1 MINSLT
7 VEDGSM
13 PRHEGQAKTAPAKTR
28 VALAEAMDLRRL
40 GPEHSGLVA
49 DLERLCFPTP
59 WNAEQ
64 LRQGMEQGSIR
75 VYGVLAAEKLLG
87 YLSYYA
93 VGDEA
98 EVVNFAVGS
107 VWRRQGKGRA
117 LLGHVLQKWREEGIR
132 VGFLEVRASN
142 EAAIHLYTSC
152 GFRQMG
158 VRRGYYPETGEDALL
173 LKLTL
178 ADLPGPVERTER
190 RYP

>member
-1 MINSLT
+1 
-7 VEDGSM
+7 M
-13 PRHEGQAKTAPAKTR
+13 PRHEGQAETGLAKTSFT
-28 VALAEAMDLRRL
+28 VNGGMELRKL
-40 GPEHSGLVA
+40 EPEHSDLVA
-49 DLERLCFPTP
+49 DLESLCFPTP
-59 WNAEQ
+59 WSAEQ
-64 LRQGMEQGSIR
+64 LRQGMEQGSIKI
-75 VYGVLAAEKLLG
+75 YGVIVRGKLLG

-98 EVVNFAVGS
+98 EVVNFAVDS
-107 VWRRQGKGRA
+107 LWRRKGIGRL

-142 EAAIHLYTSC
+142 KAAIHLYASY

-158 VRRGYYPETGEDALL
+158 VRKGYYPETGEDALL

-178 ADLPGPVERTER
+178 ADLPSSTGRIER